1 MKLTKYQQNRLADI
15 KRSRSKLVPFYQI
28 LCQHGTVS
36 MTELVE
42 RYGVNYR
49 EVAMRVRRLNQLG
62 GQIEVIHPEAWRNGA
77 RSSYRVTSPVDID
90 ALFDAE
96 VAKILATPKVEEKE
110 IFYQPGI
117 HETPTG
123 RIYAYADLKPPK
135 CDGYRFNA
143 GFGVGSSLSPSLSFA
158 M

>member
-1 MKLTKYQQNRLADI
+1 MKLTKYQQNKIADL
-15 KRSRSKLVPFYQI
+15 KRSKERLVPFYQI
-28 LCQHGTVS
+28 LCQHGTIS

-49 EVAMRVRRLNQLG
+49 EVAMRVRRINQLG
-62 GQIEVIHPEAWRNGA
+62 GQIEVIHPESWRNGA
-77 RSSYRVTSPVDID
+77 RASYRVTAPMDME

-96 VAKILATPKVEEKE
+96 ISRVMTTPKGEEKE
-110 IFYQPGI
+110 VIYSAGI

-135 CDGYRFNA
+135 CDGYRFDR
-143 GFGVGSSLSPSLSFA
+143 GFGVGSSLSPRLAFA
-158 M
+158 V